1 MYKAKEKKIDLS
13 LEVNVHQDGQETE
26 SDNFNIVS
34 DSQRIQQIVL
44 NFVSNALKFT
54 DYNGVIKVSCTIKR
68 WKTAK
73 ETNQIF

>member
-13 LEVNVHQDGQETE
+13 LVVSVQQDGQETE

-54 DYNGVIKVSCTIKR
+54 SPGGTVRIICKR
-68 WKTAK
+68 IISQNDLVH
-73 ETNQIF
+73 E